1 MKYLKKFES
10 IEIDEDILLIK
21 DIFQDMIDK
30 WELHDIS
37 QGEQPNIFP
46 AVKYTKIEYKFISP
60 SDLSKDISQLGL
72 HSDHVR
78 RGYTVKNLDNFLTLL
93 YFNLAG
99 PNDFFTTRNK
109 FIEDVELF
117 INHLKSAGFKVQFSE
132 NKYSASKF
140 ILVISL

>member
-1 MKYLKKFES
+1 M
-10 IEIDEDILLIK
+10 
-21 DIFQDMIDK
+21 
-30 WELHDIS
+30 S

-46 AVKYTKIEYKFISP
+46 AVKHTKIEYKFISP
-60 SDLSKDISQLGL
+60 SDLSKDISQLRL

-78 RGYTVKNLDNFLTLL
+78 RVKDLFESEYTVKNLDNFLTLL